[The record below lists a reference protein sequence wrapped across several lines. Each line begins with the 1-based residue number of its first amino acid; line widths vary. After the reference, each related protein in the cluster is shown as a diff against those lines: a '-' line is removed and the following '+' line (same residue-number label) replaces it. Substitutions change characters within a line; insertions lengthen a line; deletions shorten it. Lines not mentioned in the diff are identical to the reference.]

1 MVLLDFHMMFNEGV
15 IDKGNGTME
24 LARRF
29 KTFEDEHTRIGV
41 KCCNHWGKKTIHQRS
56 HTDKLGPL
64 GHLQIKPNLI
74 LIILQMAIIL
84 QFDVMLLAEKALL

>member
-15 IDKGNGTME
+15 IDKGNGTKE

-29 KTFEDEHTRIGV
+29 KTFEDENTRSGV
-41 KCCNHWGKKTIHQRS
+41 KCSITGEKTIHQRS
-56 HTDKLGPL
+56 HTDKIGPL

-74 LIILQMAIIL
+74 LIILQMVIIL
-84 QFDVMLLAEKALL
+84 QFDVMLLAKKALL